1 MIRIFI
7 VTALLLVGCKMQ
19 DKKLD
24 TNCTELNE
32 YIHMLE
38 EENQM
43 LGSML
48 AECE

>member
-7 VTALLLVGCKMQ
+7 VTALLLVGCTTTTDNTCKEI
-19 DKKLD
+19 D
-24 TNCTELNE
+24 EE
-32 YIHMLE
+32 YVHMLE